1 MIDEETGPESGT
13 PAQHR
18 VHRSRSN
25 RVIAGVCGGLGAY
38 LGIDPVLLRLAF
50 VGLVFLGGGGVLLY
64 ILAWIVIPEE
74 SGSDEVISSPLADH
88 QARLLVG
95 GALIAL
101 GALLL
106 GRVYL
111 SWIDARVLWAVVLM
125 GVGAVIVMKGLGR

>member
-1 MIDEETGPESGT
+1 MIDEETSSESGT

-18 VHRSRSN
+18 VHRSRDN

-64 ILAWIVIPEE
+64 ILAWIVMPEE

-88 QARLLVG
+88 QARLIVG

-106 GRVYL
+106 GRVFL
-111 SWIDARVLWAVVLM
+111 SWIDARVLWSVVLM